1 MAEMW
6 QLIDG
11 AFLVQR
17 EATFY
22 LLCSFKHLNPL
33 TPPCLP
39 FTGQLPARLSQAQ
52 TGSSSDLSTTLLN
65 PHTTCGKELP
75 HLGQRKEDE
84 ALPGSLCLEHDSLL
98 FLACLS

>member
-6 QLIDG
+6 QLTDG
-11 AFLVQR
+11 ALFVQR

-39 FTGQLPARLSQAQ
+39 FTGQLPARLSQAP
-52 TGSSSDLSTTLLN
+52 TGSSSELSTTLLN
-65 PHTTCGKELP
+65 PHTASGKELP
-75 HLGQRKEDE
+75 HLGRRKEDE
-84 ALPGSLCLEHDSLL
+84 ALPGQLLFGAWLAPL
-98 FLACLS
+98 FLA